1 MLGYYLQA
9 YIIRQTDSKASSTV
23 CSLLISGAQSTW
35 HLRGS
40 VRKPSS
46 LHTLGMTIASSHT
59 SSFMADDLRSQ
70 FSSVFRARPAA
81 ASCEWKLNETREK
94 HFTIFIF
101 CCTSL
106 SLKPP
111 LVENLIWARLRAFRN
126 CSAGTGLSVA
136 ESRLVYWSNSWPAM
150 RRENSCSSCRYHF
163 VIDHLVGFLVF
174 AGELKP
180 ALPIKFTAIRR
191 MLTHGGGGFSD
202 CDIVQQQL
210 ILRLLLKPIAKS
222 DEGCCSARSLI
233 ARSLRTWTWWIDGFW
248 SPLKGKLMRA
258 I

>member
-9 YIIRQTDSKASSTV
+9 YIIWQTDCKASSTV
-23 CSLLISGAQSTW
+23 CSLPISAAQSTW

-40 VRKPSS
+40 VKNPSS

-59 SSFMADDLRSQ
+59 SSFMADDLSLDFPLH

-111 LVENLIWARLRAFRN
+111 LVENLIWAPLRAFRN

-136 ESRLVYWSNSWPAM
+136 ESRLVDWSNSWPAM
-150 RRENSCSSCRYHF
+150 RRENSCSSCRRYHF
-163 VIDHLVGFLVF
+163 VIDHLVGFL
-174 AGELKP
+174 
-180 ALPIKFTAIRR
+180 ISC
-191 MLTHGGGGFSD
+191 FS
-202 CDIVQQQL
+202 L
-210 ILRLLLKPIAKS
+210 
-222 DEGCCSARSLI
+222 GN
-233 ARSLRTWTWWIDGFW
+233 
-248 SPLKGKLMRA
+248 
-258 I
+258 

>member
-23 CSLLISGAQSTW
+23 CSLLISDAQSTW

-59 SSFMADDLRSQ
+59 SSFMADDLRLQ

-136 ESRLVYWSNSWPAM
+136 ESRLVDWSNSWPAM

-163 VIDHLVGFLVF
+163 VIDHLVGFLVSCF
-174 AGELKP
+174 RWG
-180 ALPIKFTAIRR
+180 IKASTANKIYSYPPHVDTRR
-191 MLTHGGGGFSD
+191 RRLFW
-202 CDIVQQQL
+202 
-210 ILRLLLKPIAKS
+210 LRHH
-222 DEGCCSARSLI
+222 
-233 ARSLRTWTWWIDGFW
+233 RTSNWFCVCFW
-248 SPLKGKLMRA
+248 NQ
-258 I
+258 